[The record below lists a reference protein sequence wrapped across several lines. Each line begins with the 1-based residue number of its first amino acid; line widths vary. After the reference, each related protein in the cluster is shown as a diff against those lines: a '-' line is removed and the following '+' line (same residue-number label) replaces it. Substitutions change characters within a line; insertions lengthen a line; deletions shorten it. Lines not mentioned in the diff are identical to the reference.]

1 VPPHCRRA
9 EYEENSDPMLEEY
22 LLLLSAFALPEH
34 KYKAYL
40 VLKIGFVR
48 DL

>member
-1 VPPHCRRA
+1 
-9 EYEENSDPMLEEY
+9 MLEEY

-48 DL
+48 DLTDGLPSVIFLLEVGY